1 MHKNSY
7 NPKVLNGNWFE
18 NRFTDGYDMLANQT
32 SNTHLP
38 NPSFDKY
45 VSTAKAIGN
54 KPAYQKVSLSPFKD
68 HFDCSKTLEM
78 RHRISLISRHRSL
91 KMKHLRLRSRRVM
104 MRWTD
109 AVRNSKLVRI
119 SSPKTPKL

>member
-18 NRFTDGYDMLANQT
+18 NRMTDEYDRLANQT

-45 VSTAKAIGN
+45 VSTSKAIGN
-54 KPAYQKVSLSPFKD
+54 
-68 HFDCSKTLEM
+68 
-78 RHRISLISRHRSL
+78 
-91 KMKHLRLRSRRVM
+91 
-104 MRWTD
+104 
-109 AVRNSKLVRI
+109 
-119 SSPKTPKL
+119 